1 MSKTLHIVGIV
12 SGIVIASA
20 FLCAAVWCGETMLP
34 KDAPCKAVHYIIA
47 DSEERMYV
55 TPAELNKTL
64 QDVGLFPLGQAAN
77 TIQVQQIEWTIKNHP
92 MVRTAE
98 CYLTPRNEMMIRLT
112 QRVPLLKVQNPG
124 DAYFID
130 TDRKVMEARA
140 AVKDSVL
147 LVVGAVGVQSARTH
161 FAQFAQWLQKDAYW
175 RQRVDHIYLQTPQ
188 MAYVYLKGGNN
199 PRIAIGTMNDYEN
212 KLRKAKQFLDQ
223 GAELTQGKQYKELD
237 VRFKGQIIG
246 R

>member
-1 MSKTLHIVGIV
+1 MTKTLHIVGII
-12 SGIVIASA
+12 SGVVIATA
-20 FLCAAVWCGETMLP
+20 FLCTAVWYGEAMLP
-34 KDAPCKAVHYIIA
+34 KEAPCKAVNYIIA
-47 DSEERMYV
+47 DSEERQYV

-130 TDRKVMEARA
+130 TDYKVMEARA

-147 LVVGAVGVQSARTH
+147 LVKGAVGVQTAKTQMAEFAR
-161 FAQFAQWLQKDAYW
+161 WLQKDAYW
-175 RQRVDHIYLQTPQ
+175 RKRVDHVSLQTPQ
-188 MAYVYLKGGNN
+188 MAYVHLKGTHT
-199 PRIAIGTMNDYEN
+199 PRIAIGTMSDFES
-212 KLRKAKQFLDQ
+212 KLRKARRFLDQ
-223 GAELTQGKQYKELD
+223 EEELTQGKHYTELD

>member
-12 SGIVIASA
+12 TGVVITIT
-20 FLCAAVWCGETMLP
+20 FLCVAVWYGEAMSP
-34 KDAPCKAVHYIIA
+34 KEAPCKAVNYIIA
-47 DSEERMYV
+47 DSEERQYV

-64 QDVGLFPLGQAAN
+64 QDVGLFPLGQAVK
-77 TIQVQQIEWTIKNHP
+77 TIPMQQIEWTIKNHP

-130 TDRKVMEARA
+130 TDCKVMEARA
-140 AVKDSVL
+140 VVKDPVL
-147 LVVGAVGVQSARTH
+147 LVKGAVGVQTARTQM
-161 FAQFAQWLQKDAYW
+161 ADFAQWLQKDVYW
-175 RQRVDHIYLQTPQ
+175 RDKVDYVTLQSPQ
-188 MAYVYLKGGNN
+188 MAYVHLKGSHT
-199 PRIAIGTMNDYEN
+199 PRIAIGSMNDFER
-212 KLRKAKQFLDQ
+212 KLRKAKRFLDQ
-223 GAELTQGKQYKELD
+223 EEELTQGKHYTELD

>member
-1 MSKTLHIVGIV
+1 
-12 SGIVIASA
+12 
-20 FLCAAVWCGETMLP
+20 
-34 KDAPCKAVHYIIA
+34 
-47 DSEERMYV
+47 
-55 TPAELNKTL
+55 
-64 QDVGLFPLGQAAN
+64 
-77 TIQVQQIEWTIKNHP
+77 
-92 MVRTAE
+92 
-98 CYLTPRNEMMIRLT
+98 
-112 QRVPLLKVQNPG
+112 
-124 DAYFID
+124 
-130 TDRKVMEARA
+130 MEARA

-147 LVVGAVGVQSARTH
+147 LVVGAVGVQTARTQ